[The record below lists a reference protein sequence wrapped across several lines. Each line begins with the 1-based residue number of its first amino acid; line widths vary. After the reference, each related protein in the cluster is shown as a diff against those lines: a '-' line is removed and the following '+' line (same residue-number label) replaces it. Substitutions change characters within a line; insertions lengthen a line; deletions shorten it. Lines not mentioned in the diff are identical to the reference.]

1 MTDKVIIIGGGT
13 FNHVAAHLALAAPA
27 FGNTARQVHALFNE
41 YCRGMEPVLML
52 TKMADHTSNIITND
66 DLMIELLDKAQ
77 DENVKA
83 VVMNAAMC
91 DFEMDNPSGE
101 NRLSSSQDYKVTLK
115 GVRGK
120 AITDLR
126 KMRPDLIIAG
136 FKTTADAGIAEMMG
150 KGFLQIANSGVDFC
164 LANDIVTRTN
174 LLLQADGC
182 ITRGTRNHV
191 VEQLVHSINHEYM
204 CKQWGV

>member
-27 FGNTARQVHALFNE
+27 FGNTARQIHALFKD
-41 YCRGMEPVLML
+41 YCKGMEPVLVL

-66 DLMIELLDKAQ
+66 DLMIKLHEIAE

-91 DFEMDNPSGE
+91 DFEMANPSDKT
-101 NRLSSSQDYKVTLK
+101 RLSSSEDYKATLH

-120 AITDLR
+120 GITDLR
-126 KMRPDLIIAG
+126 KLRPDLIIAG
-136 FKTTADAGIAEMMG
+136 FKTTADASVAEQMG
-150 KGFLQIANSGVDFC
+150 KGFMQIANSGVNFC

-204 CKQWGV
+204 CKQWGL

>member
-27 FGNTARQVHALFNE
+27 FGNTARQLHALFNE